1 MSSLAS
7 VEVSVSSQNAI
18 QIRQLRYF
26 VGAVQCGSLRGAAS
40 RVGVSQ
46 PALTRQIHQLEET
59 LGVTLLV
66 RKARGI
72 QPTDAG
78 WVLFEDALNIIAR
91 LGSALDRAR
100 EKTE

>member
-1 MSSLAS
+1 MTR
-7 VEVSVSSQNAI
+7 QNAI

-26 VGAVQCGSLRGAAS
+26 VGAVQSGSLRAAATK
-40 RVGVSQ
+40 VGVSQ

-78 WVLFEDALNIIAR
+78 WVLFEDALDILAGLR
-91 LGSALDRAR
+91 SALDRAR
-100 EKTE
+100 EETDQASVGTR

>member
-1 MSSLAS
+1 MN
-7 VEVSVSSQNAI
+7 VSVGSHHII
-18 QIRQLRYF
+18 QLRQLRYF
-26 VGAVQCGSLRGAAS
+26 VGVVQSGSLRGAAAK
-40 RVGVSQ
+40 VGVSQ
-46 PALTRQIHQLEET
+46 PALTRQIHQLEEA

-78 WVLFEDALNIIAR
+78 WVLFEDALNILAR

-100 EKTE
+100 ERTK